1 MGRGADEPLADGG
14 EGMVL
19 EGDGIAGG
27 GLSREL
33 SSVAVVLLVLSLT
46 LCMWMKGSPLA
57 PFANGT
63 LGGLYVP
70 CKTKPKVYPAK
81 RLRNVHP

>member
-1 MGRGADEPLADGG
+1 
-14 EGMVL
+14 MVL

-27 GLSREL
+27 SLSREL
-33 SSVAVVLLVLSLT
+33 SSAAVVLLVLSLT
-46 LCMWMKGSPLA
+46 LCMLMKGPPLA